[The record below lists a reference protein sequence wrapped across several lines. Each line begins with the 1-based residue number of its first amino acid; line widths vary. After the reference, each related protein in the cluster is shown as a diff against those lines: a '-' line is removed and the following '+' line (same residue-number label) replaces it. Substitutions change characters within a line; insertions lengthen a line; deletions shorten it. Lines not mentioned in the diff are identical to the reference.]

1 MGYKTIFYKIVVDAI
16 SFLYFAT
23 TYYIRYSLIV
33 ILIGKIILKYTEE
46 NLIIEMK
53 AIGFGY
59 KVRFLMVLLS

>member
-1 MGYKTIFYKIVVDAI
+1 MGYKTIFYKIVVDGI

-46 NLIIEMK
+46 NLIIEMQT
-53 AIGFGY
+53 IGF
-59 KVRFLMVLLS
+59 

>member
-1 MGYKTIFYKIVVDAI
+1 MGYKTIFYKIVVDVI
-16 SFLYFAT
+16 SFLYFAI

-46 NLIIEMK
+46 NLIIEMQT
-53 AIGFGY
+53 IGFGY